1 MATYE
6 YDDFRVTFTP
16 RPGTEAGAAPVAY
29 DVEAATPD
37 GMTARATFMQPLS
50 DEDLRRAVQT
60 LGRTRSSATRDIG
73 AAVIERR
80 VTAEQ
85 LGATLAG
92 ALFAGEIGT
101 TYEAARARAV
111 AAGRGLRLRLSLAD
125 APALLN
131 VPWEFMYVKPTFLA
145 SQRRT
150 PIVRFLETNSPVT
163 PSHVEGNVRILG
175 LIANP
180 EGSQVLNV
188 ADERAKVDMA
198 LAKVR
203 KDRGVD
209 VDWLDPATPRR
220 LRQTLQ
226 EGNYH
231 ILHFVGHSEYR
242 DGEGVLFL
250 EDDDGKMAQV
260 STSQFVNLL
269 GDQATL
275 RLVVLNSCE
284 AARSDAMDPFAGLA
298 TSIVALGIPAV
309 VAMQFEITDKA
320 AITFA
325 EELYHSLI
333 ARQDPIDAA
342 VAEARKAVF
351 TEVSEVEWA
360 TPVLFLRN
368 DDGRLFTFAAP
379 KVLPP
384 PDLVR
389 TDQLPILPIPSDNH
403 GGDQS
408 DGAQGQEPST
418 GGVGA
423 FLKKFTKSKISL
435 AIGGI
440 AAVVVLA
447 LVTVAVFAS
456 NDDVANTP
464 STTASTTGE
473 STTSSPPIPTSPT
486 TGAVVIYPTVPG
498 TKLAEWVGPRET
510 SNLVAVAGLEADGET
525 HISHLASSGQ
535 GGTATSAADVDDTEP
550 VWDPNRNVLGFT
562 RFSSNGSDVR
572 YVVPGFGKRPDDQP
586 DKGIQ
591 VRKLT
596 LFAGLPAV
604 PEGTF
609 DHAPVWRQDGNLL
622 FARSRACRPGPG
634 CAEDILLATLTRTG
648 DLVTAVTLAVVS
660 PDWGDV
666 TNLTIDPSNDA
677 RFVVTGQNLTSAG
690 REGGVWID
698 EIKGGTLFL
707 PGSENAVGA
716 IFSQGGTAV
725 IAVEQGTEDR
735 WGSTLLVWGDTTS
748 PPQRLAAA
756 TVLGTLAGTNGV
768 PPTTTA
774 QISSIV
780 ASPAELG
787 RYAVLAS
794 DRSGSALPAIVILDA
809 NLVAVDVHPAG
820 PAPTDVWV
828 DLVGLA
834 W

>member
-60 LGRTRSSATRDIG
+60 LGRTRSSTTRDIG
-73 AAVIERR
+73 AAVIQRR

-131 VPWEFMYVKPTFLA
+131 VPWEFMYVRPTFLA

-163 PSHVEGNVRILG
+163 PSHVAGNVRILG

-188 ADERAKVDMA
+188 AAERAKVDMA

-203 KDRGVD
+203 KERDVD

-250 EDDDGKMAQV
+250 EDDGGKMAQV

-368 DDGRLFTFAAP
+368 DDGLLFTFAAP
-379 KVLPP
+379 AVLPP
-384 PDLVR
+384 PDLAR
-389 TDQLPILPIPSDNH
+389 TDQLPLLPDDHADPTEGTNQH
-403 GGDQS
+403 
-408 DGAQGQEPST
+408 EPST
-418 GGVGA
+418 GGIGA
-423 FLKKFTKSKISL
+423 FVRKLTNSKIGL

-447 LVTVAVFAS
+447 LVAVTVF
-456 NDDVANTP
+456 NRTDDSAKAPT
-464 STTASTTGE
+464 
-473 STTSSPPIPTSPT
+473 TSPT
-486 TGAVVIYPTVPG
+486 TGAAVVYPTVPG
-498 TKLAEWVGPRET
+498 TKLAEWVGPRQP
-510 SNLVAVAGLEADGET
+510 SNLVTVAGLEADGET
-525 HISHLASSGQ
+525 HISHLAASGQ
-535 GGTATSAADVDDTEP
+535 GGTATSASDVEDTEP

-648 DLVTAVTLAVVS
+648 DLVTAVTLDVVS
-660 PDWGDV
+660 PDWGNV
-666 TNLTIDPSNDA
+666 TNLTIDPANDA
-677 RFVVTGQNLTSAG
+677 RLVVTGQNLTSPAP
-690 REGGVWID
+690 ESGVWID

-716 IFSQGGTAV
+716 IFNQGGTAV
-725 IAVEQGTEDR
+725 IAIEQGAEDG
-735 WGSTLLVWGDTTS
+735 WGPALLLWTDPTS
-748 PPQRLAAA
+748 PPQRLTAA

-768 PPTTTA
+768 PSTTTA

-787 RYAVLAS
+787 RYAVLVS
-794 DRSGSALPAIVILDA
+794 ERSGSALPAIVILDS

-820 PAPTDVWV
+820 PAPTDAWV
-828 DLVGLA
+828 DLVALA

>member
-6 YDDFRVTFTP
+6 YDDFRVTFTLRP
-16 RPGTEAGAAPVAY
+16 RHEAGEVATTDALTY

-50 DEDLRRAVQT
+50 DDDLRRAVRT
-60 LGRTRSSATRDIG
+60 LGSTRSAVTRDIG
-73 AAVIERR
+73 EAVIERR

-85 LGATLAG
+85 LGTTLAG
-92 ALFAGEIGT
+92 ALFAGEIGA
-101 TYEAARARAV
+101 TYEAARTRAV

-188 ADERAKVDMA
+188 ADERAKVDTA

-220 LRQTLQ
+220 LRQKLQ

-250 EDDDGKMAQV
+250 EDDNGKMAQV

-284 AARSDAMDPFAGLA
+284 AARSDTMDPFAGLA

-351 TEVSEVEWA
+351 TEVSEIEWA

-379 KVLPP
+379 AVSRPQDAVRTGQLPLLPP
-384 PDLVR
+384 E
-389 TDQLPILPIPSDNH
+389 
-403 GGDQS
+403 GGDGA
-408 DGAQGQEPST
+408 DGPEPSP
-418 GGVGA
+418 GGIGALIKRLFASKVG
-423 FLKKFTKSKISL
+423 L
-435 AIGGI
+435 AISGV

-447 LVTVAVFAS
+447 LVAVAVFAG
-456 NDDVANTP
+456 NDDSAKGP
-464 STTASTTGE
+464 SSTSAAT
-473 STTSSPPIPTSPT
+473 STSPSPT
-486 TGAVVIYPTVPG
+486 TIATPASSVVYPTVPG
-498 TKLAEWVGPRET
+498 TKLAEWVGPRQP
-510 SNLVAVAGLEADGET
+510 SGLLAVAGLEADGET

-535 GGTATSAADVDDTEP
+535 GGTATSASDVDDTEP

-572 YVVPGFGKRPDDQP
+572 YVVPGFAKRPDDQP

-622 FARSRACRPGPG
+622 FARTRACRPGPG
-634 CAEDILLATLTRTG
+634 CAEDIILATLTRTG
-648 DLVTAVTLAVVS
+648 DLVTGVTLAVVS

-666 TNLTIDPSNDA
+666 TNLSIDPSNDA
-677 RFVVTGQNLTSAG
+677 RFVVTGHNLTSPG
-690 REGGVWID
+690 QENGVWID
-698 EIKGGTLFL
+698 EIKGATLFL
-707 PGSENAVGA
+707 PGSEDANGA

-725 IAVEQGTEDR
+725 IAVEPGTEDG
-735 WGSTLLVWGDTTS
+735 WGSALLVWTDTTS
-748 PPQRLAAA
+748 PPQRRLAAA
-756 TVLGTLAGTNGV
+756 VLGTLAGTSGV
-768 PPTTTA
+768 PPDSTA
-774 QISSIV
+774 LLSSIV
-780 ASPAELG
+780 ASPSELA
-787 RYAVLAS
+787 RYAVFAS
-794 DRSGSALPAIVILDA
+794 DRSGQSLPTIVILDA
-809 NLVAVDVHPAG
+809 NLVAVDTHPAG
-820 PAPTDVWV
+820 PAPTDAWV